1 MLLSRRVNGHP
12 IIVHG
17 ISIFWVE
24 VVETTQTA
32 SRGEVKGPTS
42 SMLGAEPATHQ
53 DRSSLGGRQGH
64 RVSGPTCADQ
74 FLVGNRCLECRA
86 SRGVRHADL
95 TGGERAW
102 DKGKS

>member
-1 MLLSRRVNGHP
+1 MLLSRRIKGHP

-53 DRSSLGGRQGH
+53 GRSSLGGREGH
-64 RVSGPTCADQ
+64 RVSGPTSGDHLA
-74 FLVGNRCLECRA
+74 VGNGSLECRA
-86 SRGVRHADL
+86 SLVVHQGDL
-95 TGGERAW
+95 SGGEKA
-102 DKGKS
+102 